1 VKWEGWDEKDNTW
14 EAEENMPKAKEMVKP
29 DWKETGGQLQA
40 KKNNT
45 KTCMRGEFL
54 FVGWLQ
60 DFVEE
65 CLFLD
70 HCVLILQEVS

>member
-40 KKNNT
+40 KK
-45 KTCMRGEFL
+45 KQHQKMHER
-54 FVGWLQ
+54 
-60 DFVEE
+60 
-65 CLFLD
+65 
-70 HCVLILQEVS
+70 